1 MKISVVGGGQ
11 LGQMMALSCIKLG
24 VSFSFLDPSK
34 DACAQLVGDLIQHD
48 YDSQEGIDAVI
59 ACSDRVTFEFESV
72 PAQTVAKIAKKLPVF
87 PSAKALEVARDRLFE
102 KTLFQKLGIQ
112 TAPFADILT
121 QQDLDD
127 AAKTIGLPAIIK
139 TRTLGYD
146 GKGQKVLK
154 TESDVAG
161 TFAELGGVPLLYEG
175 FVDFDDELS
184 CIAVRSESGECRFYP
199 LVQNEHKQSM
209 LHCSVVQNNHPLQA
223 LGEQYAK
230 SVLDELDYVGVMTFE
245 YFRKGDQLL
254 ANEVAPRVHNSGHWS
269 IEGAVCD
276 QFENHIRAVA
286 GFPLGSTKTR
296 DNVALFNV
304 IGKACDEM
312 ALMSIEGA
320 YLHMYHKSEKVA
332 RKIGHITLVEDDKD
346 LFNQKMAQIEA
357 LLNNDL
363 G

>member
-1 MKISVVGGGQ
+1 LKISVVGGGQ

-34 DACAQLVGDLIQHD
+34 DACAQLVGELIQGD
-48 YDSQEGIDAVI
+48 YDSEEGINQVI
-59 ACSDRVTFEFESV
+59 KQSDRVTFEFESV
-72 PAQTVAKIAKKLPVF
+72 PAKTVAKIAEKRPVF
-87 PSAKALEVARDRLFE
+87 PSAGALEVARDRLFE

-112 TAPFADILT
+112 TAPFADILS
-121 QQDLDD
+121 QGDLDQ
-127 AAKTIGLPAIIK
+127 AIVSIGIPAIIK

-154 TESDVAG
+154 SKADAIDA
-161 TFAELGGVPLLYEG
+161 FAELGSVPLLYEG

-184 CIAVRSESGECRFYP
+184 CIAVRSQSGECRFYP
-199 LVQNEHKQSM
+199 LVQNAHKQSM
-209 LHCSVVQNNHPLQA
+209 LHSSVVQNNHPLQS

-245 YFRKGDQLL
+245 YFRKGEQLL

-276 QFENHIRAVA
+276 QFENHVRAVA
-286 GFPLGSTKTR
+286 GFPLGSTQSRK
-296 DNVALFNV
+296 NVALFNI
-304 IGKACDEM
+304 IGQACNEM
-312 ALMSIEGA
+312 ELMKIEGA
-320 YLHMYHKSEKVA
+320 YLHMYQKAEKTG
-332 RKIGHITLVEDDKD
+332 RKIGHITLIEDDDK
-346 LFNQKMAQIEA
+346 LFEHKFEQIER

>member
-34 DACAQLVGDLIQHD
+34 DACAQLVGTLIQHD
-48 YDSQEGIDAVI
+48 YDSDEGIEKLI
-59 ACSDRVTFEFESV
+59 ANSDRVTFEFESV
-72 PAQTVAKIAKKLPVF
+72 PAQTVAKIAEHLPVF

-112 TAPFADILT
+112 TAPFADILS
-121 QQDLDD
+121 QDDLDQ
-127 AAKTIGLPAIIK
+127 AVESIGVPAIIK

-146 GKGQKVLK
+146 GKGQLVLK
-154 TESDVAG
+154 SKSDAKDA
-161 TFAELGGVPLLYEG
+161 FAELGGVPLLYEG

-209 LHCSVVQNNHPLQA
+209 LHASVVQNNHPLQN

-245 YFRKGDQLL
+245 YFRKGEQLL

-286 GFPLGSTKTR
+286 GFPLGGTKTR
-296 DNVALFNV
+296 KNVALFNI
-304 IGKACDEM
+304 IGKACNEVE
-312 ALMSIEGA
+312 LMKIEGA
-320 YLHMYHKSEKVA
+320 YLHMYQKSEKPA
-332 RKIGHITLVEDDKD
+332 RKIGHITLVEDDD
-346 LFNQKMAQIEA
+346 VLFEQKFKQIEG